1 MKITL
6 GVYTGEKNVLDKW
19 AACTSKL
26 EITGTLRDSIDFVS
40 PVVTVQQSIRPF
52 FNYAKI
58 DIYNSYYYISNVVN
72 TTRGLSEIYLSR
84 DALQTFAAGIKGSPA
99 IAARASD
106 THVNADYPDGK
117 YKTLQSNF
125 TSVYPLANLGL
136 SHSIIFGFV
145 K

>member
-1 MKITL
+1 M
-6 GVYTGEKNVLDKW
+6 LDKW
-19 AACTSKL
+19 QATTSKL
-26 EITGTLRDSIDFVS
+26 EITGTLRDSLDVVS

-58 DIYNSYYYISNVVN
+58 DIYNSYYYIANIVN
-72 TTRGLSEIYLSR
+72 TTRGLTEIYLTR
-84 DALQTFAAGIKGSPA
+84 DALQTFAAGIKGSQA

-106 THVNADYPDGK
+106 SHVNADYPDGK